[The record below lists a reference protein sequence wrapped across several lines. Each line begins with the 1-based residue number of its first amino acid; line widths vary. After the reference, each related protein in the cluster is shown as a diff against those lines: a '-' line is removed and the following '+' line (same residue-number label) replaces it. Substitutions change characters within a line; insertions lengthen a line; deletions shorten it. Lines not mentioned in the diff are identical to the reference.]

1 VISQF
6 FKIKIDVLR
15 RREIQRKKLEELKK
29 KQVGSKLK
37 PYLEGKEDFVQG
49 VGFIDKNDLK

>member
-1 VISQF
+1 LF